1 MKVMENSNS
10 MFEDYESLEKE
21 KVDYSNEIRKIDNP
35 FILKVK

>member
-1 MKVMENSNS
+1 MKVIENSNS

-21 KVDYSNEIRKIDNP
+21 IINYSNKIRKIDNP